1 MKGVKKMSYFQVLL
15 LLFGIILIC
24 CFMPNMGQIME
35 GMCGSYHQ
43 GVPTSTNGT
52 CNSQHT
58 DLASCNAD
66 TANMCRWS

>member
-1 MKGVKKMSYFQVLL
+1 MSYFQVLL

-35 GMCGSYHQ
+35 GMCGSYHN

-52 CNSQHT
+52 CSAHT
-58 DLASCNAD
+58 DSSTCTAD
-66 TANMCRWS
+66 KTNMCMWS